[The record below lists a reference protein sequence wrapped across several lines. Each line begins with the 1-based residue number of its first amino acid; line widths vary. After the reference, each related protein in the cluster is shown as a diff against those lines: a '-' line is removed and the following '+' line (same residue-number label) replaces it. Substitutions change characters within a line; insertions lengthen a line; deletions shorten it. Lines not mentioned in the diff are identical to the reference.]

1 MSQTPTPLPS
11 QKRPATTAIQQVT
24 TATGLPT
31 MTVPTPTGA
40 PTTTPQYYA
49 GQYPTRGPI
58 QFTTTPGPPL
68 TPRPGTT
75 ALASTS
81 TTRPVTTTASTYATS
96 TTPRPVAPTTSFV
109 STVGAAKQ
117 PNKKPP
123 ALKGSF
129 TKDLRPMMYAFGDHA
144 NPAPDTVAVME
155 EILMDYMTDVCTTA
169 MKKTK
174 RTNIQIDGLREALSH
189 PADVKKLARME
200 ELLFMQEDIKR
211 ARAQFNEKDDRA
223 AP

>member
-1 MSQTPTPLPS
+1 MSQPLASLPN
-11 QKRPATTAIQQVT
+11 QARPATTSTQPATTT
-24 TATGLPT
+24 TALPT

-40 PTTTPQYYA
+40 TPQYYA
-49 GQYPTRGPI
+49 QYPTRGPI

-68 TPRPGTT
+68 TPRSSTS
-75 ALASTS
+75 ALA
-81 TTRPVTTTASTYATS
+81 TASTRLAATTS
-96 TTPRPVAPTTSFV
+96 TYGTSTAPRPAAPTTSFV
-109 STVGAAKQ
+109 STVGGAKQ
-117 PNKKPP
+117 PNKRPP

-155 EILMDYMTDVCTTA
+155 EILMDYMIDVCTTA

>member
-1 MSQTPTPLPS
+1 MSQTPAPLPN
-11 QKRPATTAIQQVT
+11 QARPVTSTQPAPTTT
-24 TATGLPT
+24 TTLPT

-40 PTTTPQYYA
+40 PIPTPQYYS

-68 TPRPGTT
+68 TPRPSTA
-75 ALASTS
+75 ALASTI
-81 TTRPVTTTASTYATS
+81 RPTTATTSTYATS
-96 TTPRPVAPTTSFV
+96 TTSRPAAPTTSFV

-117 PNKKPP
+117 PNKRPP

-129 TKDLRPMMYAFGDHA
+129 TKDLRPMMYAFGDHT

-155 EILMDYMTDVCTTA
+155 EILMDYMIDVCTTA

-174 RTNIQIDGLREALSH
+174 KPNIQIDGLREALSH

>member
-1 MSQTPTPLPS
+1 MSQTPANLPN
-11 QKRPATTAIQQVT
+11 QTRPATTATT
-24 TATGLPT
+24 TATPTMPT

-40 PTTTPQYYA
+40 PTTTPQYYGA
-49 GQYPTRGPI
+49 QYPTRGPI

-68 TPRPGTT
+68 TPRPSTT
-75 ALASTS
+75 TIATASTS
-81 TTRPVTTTASTYATS
+81 RPATTTTSTYATS
-96 TTPRPVAPTTSFV
+96 SAPRPAAPTTSFV

-117 PNKKPP
+117 PNKRAP

-144 NPAPDTVAVME
+144 NPAPDTVSVME
-155 EILMDYMTDVCTTA
+155 EILMDYMIDVCTTA

>member
-1 MSQTPTPLPS
+1 MSQTPSSIPN
-11 QKRPATTAIQQVT
+11 QIRPTTTSTQPGT
-24 TATGLPT
+24 TTTTLPT

-40 PTTTPQYYA
+40 PTAAPQYYSA
-49 GQYPTRGPI
+49 QYPTRGPI

-68 TPRPGTT
+68 TPRPSTST
-75 ALASTS
+75 LASTS
-81 TTRPVTTTASTYATS
+81 TTRPTATASTYATS
-96 TTPRPVAPTTSFV
+96 TTPRPSAPTTSFV

-123 ALKGSF
+123 ALKGTF

-155 EILMDYMTDVCTTA
+155 EILMDFMMDVCTTA

-211 ARAQFNEKDDRA
+211 ARAQFSEKDDRA

>member
-1 MSQTPTPLPS
+1 MSQTPVSLPN
-11 QKRPATTAIQQVT
+11 QIRPTTTTTQPATTT
-24 TATGLPT
+24 TALPT

-40 PTTTPQYYA
+40 PTAPQYYSS
-49 GQYPTRGPI
+49 QYPARGPI

-68 TPRPGTT
+68 TPRPSTS
-75 ALASTS
+75 ALASAS
-81 TTRPVTTTASTYATS
+81 TTRPTTTASNYATS
-96 TTPRPVAPTTSFV
+96 TAPRQSAPTTSFV
-109 STVGAAKQ
+109 STVGAKQ
-117 PNKKPP
+117 PNKRPP
-123 ALKGSF
+123 ALKGTF

-144 NPAPDTVAVME
+144 NPAPDSVAVME
-155 EILMDYMTDVCTTA
+155 EILMDYMMDVCTTA

-211 ARAQFNEKDDRA
+211 ARAQFSEKDDRA

>member
-1 MSQTPTPLPS
+1 
-11 QKRPATTAIQQVT
+11 
-24 TATGLPT
+24 

-49 GQYPTRGPI
+49 AQYATRGPI

-68 TPRPGTT
+68 TPRPSIT
-75 ALASTS
+75 
-81 TTRPVTTTASTYATS
+81 TS
-96 TTPRPVAPTTSFV
+96 TTPASAVRPATTTTSTYAASSTPRPAAPSTSFV
-109 STVGAAKQ
+109 STLGAAKQ
-117 PNKKPP
+117 QNKKAP
-123 ALKGSF
+123 ALKGTF
-129 TKDLRPMMYAFGDHA
+129 TKDLRPMMYAFGDHS

-155 EILMDYMTDVCTTA
+155 EILMDYMMDVCTTA

-174 RTNIQIDGLREALSH
+174 KTSIQIDGLREALSH

-223 AP
+223 MP